1 MGCVVTAH
9 DGFWGQSWML
19 IKVKHRGGSA
29 CQGPASIPR
38 QSLQSRDGKSTVLK
52 SIMCHLRTENWW
64 RGEAVPESNHVTD
77 LGFQRRWHSFTRNA
91 KLMVHVCRGRMS
103 VPPTLFQER
112 QEPKNIQIE
121 CIHANFLWRDFM
133 FWISPNNIKH
143 EKRQILNGFLN
154 RLVKTILKVWRY

>member
-91 KLMVHVCRGRMS
+91 KLMVHVCRGPMS
-103 VPPTLFQER
+103 VLPLPKQE
-112 QEPKNIQIE
+112 KNQKASRFNASMQIFSGVILYFE
-121 CIHANFLWRDFM
+121 SHHTISNRGKKDKYRKVP
-133 FWISPNNIKH
+133 WID
-143 EKRQILNGFLN
+143 
-154 RLVKTILKVWRY
+154 